1 MESPR
6 GSRKKYCQNSGRR
19 KPDGRNLVGFLFI
32 LFPEFRVGWCFLPTF
47 YEGRRFFRFD
57 KRNLRWYL
65 LVIKVDSLGWL
76 IGKPPPQ
83 IYSLGRAEGEA
94 TTNDTPKT
102 KWI

>member
-1 MESPR
+1 MGEISS
-6 GSRKKYCQNSGRR
+6 GFFLSSSRSSVWAGASLQ
-19 KPDGRNLVGFLFI
+19 LFTKNAV
-32 LFPEFRVGWCFLPTF
+32 PS
-47 YEGRRFFRFD
+47 RFD

-94 TTNDTPKT
+94 TTNDTPRT